1 MCSARERSAGGNAR
15 PSNERC
21 ASTATHES
29 TGQVIDDSAITTKVK
44 KAIFDEPSLK
54 VAQINVE
61 TYKSVV
67 QLSGWVDSTAQIGT
81 AGSIA
86 RSVDGVTS
94 ARFML
99 GSPNR
104 RATATDAG
112 LA

>member
-1 MCSARERSAGGNAR
+1 MKR
-15 PSNERC
+15 PFVILFAAALLLATGC
-21 ASTATHES
+21 ASTSNRES
-29 TGQVIDDSAITTKVK
+29 TGQYIDDSAITTKVK

-67 QLSGWVDSTAQIGT
+67 QLSGFVDSTAQVAT

-94 ARFML
+94 VKNDLRVK
-99 GSPNR
+99 
-104 RATATDAG
+104 
-112 LA
+112 

>member
-1 MCSARERSAGGNAR
+1 MNRKFGILIAASLLLAAG
-15 PSNERC
+15 C
-21 ASTATHES
+21 AGTTTRES
-29 TGQVIDDSAITTKVK
+29 TGQYIDDSSITTRVK

-94 ARFML
+94 VKNDLRL
-99 GSPNR
+99 K
-104 RATATDAG
+104 
-112 LA
+112 